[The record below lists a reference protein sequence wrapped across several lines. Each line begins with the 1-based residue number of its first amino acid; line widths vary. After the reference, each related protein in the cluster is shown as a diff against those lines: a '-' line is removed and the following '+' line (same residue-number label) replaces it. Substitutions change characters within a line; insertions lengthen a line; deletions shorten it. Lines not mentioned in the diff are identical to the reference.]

1 MKKLQNVCLFL
12 LVNVF
17 FMSMQSCSEQ
27 DVFTVNENGTLYPK
41 TCSLNMNVEIDAFDK
56 VATTRATSSWKAGD
70 KIFLTLGG
78 GAYGMA
84 EYKNNE
90 WKVEYFGDLITDT
103 IVKCT
108 AVYFENIDKTENFSK
123 VYLAEKT
130 AIYEDTAAQYTFS
143 DNMLGIT
150 AKLTPKTGRVRF
162 KGTAKD
168 SIHIYGI
175 TTLTEYS
182 VYKSE
187 YQTNLPLIK
196 LAVGSD
202 GYTPYVYGM
211 FADTLCR
218 RMNVITKK
226 NAFNRVFAD
235 SVMTKGVSGY
245 LDVPT
250 DSAHRAWAKNLVC
263 KVNGCEFTMIPLIK
277 NDTVSY
283 FMGET
288 EVTEEL
294 YAAVSNKTTTKKNY
308 PKILS
313 SYSLYNGFII
323 NLNSLMN
330 LSFRLPTI
338 DEWQYTAKGG
348 NKSLG
353 YTYCGSNTISEV
365 AWYSGNSKNALHE
378 VAQLLPNELGFY
390 DMSGN
395 LWEWTSSYVV
405 SGGVKRGPLC
415 CGGAY
420 DISEDYH
427 KVTYSTS
434 SASSSE
440 CGLRLALSIN

>member
-27 DVFTVNENGTLYPK
+27 DVFTVNENGTLHPK

-56 VATTRATSSWKAGD
+56 VSTRATGTWKVGD
-70 KIFLTLGG
+70 KIFLTLGN
-78 GAYGMA
+78 GAYGIA

-90 WKVEYFGDLITDT
+90 WKVEYFGDLITDS

-130 AIYEDTAAQYTFS
+130 AIYEDTDAQYTFS

-168 SIHIYGI
+168 TIHIYGV

-187 YQTNLPLIK
+187 YQTELPLIK

-202 GYTPYVYGM
+202 GYTSYVYGM
-211 FADTLCR
+211 FADTLSR
-218 RMNVITKK
+218 RINVITKK

-250 DSAHRAWAKNLVC
+250 DSSHRAWAKNLVC

-277 NDTVSY
+277 NDTIAY

-288 EVTEEL
+288 EVTEGL

-308 PKILS
+308 PYEFN
-313 SYSLYNGFII
+313 SYHTSNTFVANLNNMI
-323 NLNSLMN
+323 NLI
-330 LSFRLPTI
+330 FRVPTSK
-338 DEWQYTAKGG
+338 EWQYAAKGG
-348 NKSLG
+348 NKSQK
-353 YTYCGSNTISEV
+353 YTYSGSNSVSDV
-365 AWYSGNSKNALHE
+365 AWYSDNSKRTIHE
-378 VAQLLPNELGFY
+378 VAQLMPNELGFY

-395 LWEWTSSYVV
+395 LSEWTSSKY
-405 SGGVKRGPLC
+405 SSSSNYYYYFGGNYSL
-415 CGGAY
+415 
-420 DISEDYH
+420 SSDYCKTSH
-427 KVTYSTS
+427 STS
-434 SASSSE
+434 YASSSNY